1 MEIKI
6 DENWKKERL
15 FLIYVNFGIG
25 NITFNFWP
33 KAVNELLINLV
44 VYKKLFIGSDSN
56 ERKMQ
61 ERDFIKELTRFQR
74 TTGHEKGR
82 VREDAKKVVTYQNYQ
97 KATPRGKYSILS
109 QRGSLE
115 GFMPGILISVIR
127 YLVRM

>member
-44 VYKKLFIGSDSN
+44 VYKKLFFGSDSK

-61 ERDFIKELTRFQR
+61 ERDFIKELTRFKR
-74 TTGHEKGR
+74 TTGNEKGK
-82 VREDAKKVVTYQNYQ
+82 VREDARKVVTFQNYQ
-97 KATPRGKYSILS
+97 KVTPRGKESLLC
-109 QRGSLE
+109 QQGSLV
-115 GFMPGILISVIR
+115 GFYEADIDFWD
-127 YLVRM
+127 LVRI